1 MARYIRHAAVS
12 IHHIVGSLKIYVF
25 FAESSLF
32 YRALL
37 QTRPIILRSLLIVAT
52 KSCRNIHAYAVGIKT
67 RGMSRIYSSV
77 NMQVMYMPHETD
89 SLAVDESC
97 RTSLRMLW
105 RFKNVVC
112 HVYIVNM
119 HFIYMTHDT
128 DSVTH
133 LSDSI
138 RESCRV
144 GALCQGIQHTH
155 THTYT
160 RTSKKTRTRL
170 DTKCVS
176 ELVDYHQFSV
186 I

>member
-37 QTRPIILRSLLIVAT
+37 QTRPIVLRSLLIVAT
-52 KSCRNIHAYAVGIKT
+52 KSCRNIHAYAVEMKT
-67 RGMSRIYSSV
+67 RSMSRIYSSV

-112 HVYIVNM
+112 QVYTLVNM

-138 RESCRV
+138 RRVVSCRSV
-144 GALCQGIQHTH
+144 VSGNPTHTH
-155 THTYT
+155 THVHTYIEKNSNPT
-160 RTSKKTRTRL
+160 RHQV
-170 DTKCVS
+170 CV
-176 ELVDYHQFSV
+176 
-186 I
+186 